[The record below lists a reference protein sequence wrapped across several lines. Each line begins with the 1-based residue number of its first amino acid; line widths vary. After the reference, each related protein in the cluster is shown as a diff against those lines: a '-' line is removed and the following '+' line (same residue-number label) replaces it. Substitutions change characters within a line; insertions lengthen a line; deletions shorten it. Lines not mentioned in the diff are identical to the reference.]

1 MSCFEQSSFANGF
14 PVNWAILGG
23 GQLGTEMRRKKP
35 ARVLH
40 KESPNVQQFWPLSVS
55 VVLSLQY
62 FKPWIGVP
70 ASKCSAGT
78 FSFSRRCSP
87 HRITKIEVQWRTD
100 WGFPNSSKLL
110 VGQFHDICSMANHG
124 AVSNGPCPWIY
135 ENPRTKPWF
144 PNQVL
149 NFWGT
154 DYKQI

>member
-110 VGQFHDICSMANHG
+110 VGQFHDICSMA
-124 AVSNGPCPWIY
+124 
-135 ENPRTKPWF
+135 KPWCSIQWSVPLDIRKSTYETMVSKPGVKF
-144 PNQVL
+144 LGNGL
-149 NFWGT
+149 
-154 DYKQI
+154 